1 MTAGLEAPPDAADP
15 RDLASQ
21 LRLLVQAVLGS
32 EELAAGVL
40 DAACLDILQTFSEHQ
55 RLSLD
60 LFKSLKI
67 KYPSLTQNNAQK
79 IFKISKELIDAT
91 PKDIIKQLK
100 CDTSIE
106 DDWEE
111 GDYFGKN
118 IPFHVDNSDYYTR
131 FDLSYLRPVE
141 NTDFSLNDKI
151 SFNIEDPITKI
162 INSILL
168 HI

>member
-1 MTAGLEAPPDAADP
+1 M
-15 RDLASQ
+15 
-21 LRLLVQAVLGS
+21 QAVLGT

-100 CDTSIE
+100 
-106 DDWEE
+106 
-111 GDYFGKN
+111 
-118 IPFHVDNSDYYTR
+118 
-131 FDLSYLRPVE
+131 
-141 NTDFSLNDKI
+141 
-151 SFNIEDPITKI
+151 
-162 INSILL
+162 
-168 HI
+168 